1 MQIDQQTT
9 QVKILEKE
17 LEKARLVIDHPHLA
31 EQLYPEFPSFNFKE
45 EALVEEEVKQEEVI
59 NFKVWH

>member
-1 MQIDQQTT
+1 M
-9 QVKILEKE
+9 QVKILEME
-17 LEKARLVIDHPHLA
+17 FERARLVIDHPHLA

-45 EALVEEEVKQEEVI
+45 EALVEEEVREEVI

>member
-1 MQIDQQTT
+1 M
-9 QVKILEKE
+9 KILEKE

-31 EQLYPEFPSFNFKE
+31 EKLYPEFPSFKE
-45 EALVEEEVKQEEVI
+45 EALVEEEVI